1 MASVRHR
8 VLLHHGYTN
17 KRPEGHWLRL
27 TAQTL
32 RNRGHQIWYPQ
43 FPSPDAP
50 VTRDWQNLIAQE
62 SAMMDEVD
70 AGEKIAITHSLGCMN
85 WLLAAKE
92 GRFKIP
98 FDRVLLVA
106 PPDPQPLGQ
115 NPNIEG
121 EPLEID
127 DSTLVQAA
135 HTWARSLTVIA
146 SDKDHWLPRGIGI
159 FEQALGLEAVI
170 FPGAGHFSLDDGFG
184 TWKGLWSWV
193 ETASSRDLLKR

>member
-1 MASVRHR
+1 MVKK

-32 RNRGHQIWYPQ
+32 RNRGHQVWYPQ
-43 FPSPDAP
+43 FPAPDNP
-50 VTRDWQNLIAQE
+50 VTADWQNLISQE
-62 SAMMDEVD
+62 AAMMDEVHG
-70 AGEKIAITHSLGCMN
+70 GEKIAIAHSLGCMN

-92 GRFKIP
+92 GRFTTP

-106 PPDPQPLGQ
+106 PPDPDPIGQ

-121 EPLEID
+121 EPLGLND
-127 DSTLVQAA
+127 PDLVHAA
-135 HTWARSLTVIA
+135 FEFAKSLTIIA

-159 FEQALGLEAVI
+159 YEEALGLEAVI
-170 FPGAGHFSLDDGFG
+170 LPGAGHFSLDDGFG
-184 TWKGLWSWV
+184 PWQGLWNWV
-193 ETASSRDLLKR
+193 ESADPRDLISR